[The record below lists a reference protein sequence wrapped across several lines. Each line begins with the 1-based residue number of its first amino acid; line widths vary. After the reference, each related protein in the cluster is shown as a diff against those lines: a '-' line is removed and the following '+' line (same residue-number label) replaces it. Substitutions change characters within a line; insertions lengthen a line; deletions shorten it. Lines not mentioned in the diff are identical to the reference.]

1 MNRNSNSNSQ
11 QVPIANV
18 QSCPII
24 FWNKQHKYLKLK
36 SIKGFTVFISN
47 PKEINLIMC
56 RHVHVQTRREIHTY
70 IWAQIEQLVVL
81 SCVVQIWFSVHSY
94 ICQTL
99 LHSKYVPTPTK
110 YEMLK
115 FLSLRSCYHLVN
127 YMIVK
132 KITINVI
139 IQLKNSTFITPAAQ
153 FLWKKRHTQQI
164 ERMLHEI
171 GINFL
176 QILAVPTSHCK
187 TFYNSHGIM

>member
-1 MNRNSNSNSQ
+1 
-11 QVPIANV
+11 
-18 QSCPII
+18 
-24 FWNKQHKYLKLK
+24 
-36 SIKGFTVFISN
+36 
-47 PKEINLIMC
+47 MC

-153 FLWKKRHTQQI
+153 FLWKKGTPTNRKNVTWNWNK
-164 ERMLHEI
+164 LPSNI
-171 GINFL
+171 GRANF
-176 QILAVPTSHCK
+176 HCK